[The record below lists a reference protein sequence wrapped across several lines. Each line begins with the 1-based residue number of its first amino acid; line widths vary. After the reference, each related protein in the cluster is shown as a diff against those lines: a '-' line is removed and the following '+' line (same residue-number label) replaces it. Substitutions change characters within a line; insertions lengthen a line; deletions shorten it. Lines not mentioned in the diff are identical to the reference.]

1 MSLLSGF
8 LMLYAPLWLVGGSN
22 PRLGDVL
29 VIAGSTLYAVSNV
42 SEVSKHTIF
51 LVSRNDKKFLNMTM
65 RLKLVPISII
75 IDHDVIST
83 KQRVN
88 MGKVFIKM
96 LLRFCIVNSLF
107 PFLTQEFLVKNADR
121 VELMAML
128 GFFGAIVSAIQMY
141 PLVLDLGI

>member
-1 MSLLSGF
+1 MYVFVELFSDF
-8 LMLYAPLWLVGGSN
+8 ICTPLWLVGGSN

-29 VIAGSTLYAVSNV
+29 VIAGSMLYAVSNV

-75 IDHDVIST
+75 IDHHVIST

-88 MGKVFIKM
+88 MGKVFI
-96 LLRFCIVNSLF
+96 
-107 PFLTQEFLVKNADR
+107 
-121 VELMAML
+121 
-128 GFFGAIVSAIQMY
+128 
-141 PLVLDLGI
+141 